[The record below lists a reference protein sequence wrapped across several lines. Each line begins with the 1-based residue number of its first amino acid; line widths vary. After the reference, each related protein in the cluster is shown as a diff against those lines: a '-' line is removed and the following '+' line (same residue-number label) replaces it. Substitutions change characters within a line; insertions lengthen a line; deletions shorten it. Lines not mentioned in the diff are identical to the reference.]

1 MNREPHT
8 RAVVYPSMCRVSA
21 LFSPLALL
29 LALCVTLAAFAP
41 RASGAGTTDPLGA
54 RSRANELP
62 DIGTPADQVFTA
74 GEEYSIGS
82 SIVRQLR
89 DSGEILD
96 DPELTD
102 YVQQLG
108 QRLAAQAH
116 EGNLKF
122 HFFIM
127 KDTDLNAFALPGG
140 FIGVNAGLVT
150 ATASESELAGVL
162 AHEIA
167 HVTQRHLARS
177 LAAQAK
183 NATMST
189 LGMLAAVLI
198 GVAAGGSGDAVQ
210 GAVAVSQG
218 VAAQQRLNYSRA
230 NEAEADRVGMGVL
243 ASAGYDPN
251 GMAGFFETMGRQTTL
266 GASRIPEFLLTHP
279 VTTNRIAEAK
289 DRAQQFATVRPVDS
303 TGYQLARERVRVLS
317 TPDGRDARDSYLD
330 AVGGQDI
337 PLPAARRYG
346 RALAAT
352 AAGDPAE
359 AIVALRELRRAHPE
373 VIPYHTALAE
383 AYLKAGEAAAA
394 RQLLAEANTL
404 FPRNVAVTVL
414 YGDTLLRTGDA
425 AAAHRVLLDL
435 FNTVPA
441 TPLQIRLLAQAASA
455 QGDAPEANYYAAE
468 YLLAVGDLHRAI
480 NQLNRALATPGV
492 SELQTARF
500 TARRTE
506 LKEYLPPKLQGYVD
520 RGEPL
525 PEPEYGDT
533 RGR

>member
-1 MNREPHT
+1 MRLAP
-8 RAVVYPSMCRVSA
+8 ALSA
-21 LFSPLALL
+21 PLL
-29 LALCVTLAAFAP
+29 LCATLAAFLP
-41 RASGAGTTDPLGA
+41 GTLHAGTTEPPG
-54 RSRANELP
+54 SGSHANDLP
-62 DIGTPADQVFTA
+62 DIGTPADQIFTA

-89 DSGEILD
+89 DSGEILE

-150 ATASESELAGVL
+150 ATANESELAGVL
-162 AHEIA
+162 AHEIS

-177 LAAQAK
+177 LAAQTK
-183 NATMST
+183 NATLTT

-251 GMAGFFETMGRQTTL
+251 GMATFFETLGRQTTL

-303 TGYQLARERVRVLS
+303 TGYQLARERVRVLT
-317 TPDGRDARDSYLD
+317 TPEGRDAREPYAD
-330 AVGGQDI
+330 AVAGSDV

-346 RALAAT
+346 RAIAAT

-359 AIVALRELRRAHPE
+359 AIAALRELRIAHPQI
-373 VIPYHTALAE
+373 IPYHTALAE
-383 AYLKAGEAAAA
+383 AYLKAGETQSA
-394 RQLLAEANTL
+394 RRTLSEAMTL

-414 YGDTLLRTGDA
+414 YGDTLLRTGEA
-425 AAAHRVLLDL
+425 AEAHRVLLDL
-435 FNTVPA
+435 FNNVPA

-468 YLLAVGDLHRAI
+468 YLLAVGDLNRAI

-492 SELQTARF
+492 SEVQTARF

-506 LKEYLPPKLQGYVD
+506 LREFLPPKLQGYVD

-525 PEPEYGDT
+525 PEPEYGET

>member
-1 MNREPHT
+1 MSREP
-8 RAVVYPSMCRVSA
+8 RRNGVVYPTMR
-21 LFSPLALL
+21 FSPVLCTALL
-29 LALCVTLAAFAP
+29 LASTLAAFMPGA
-41 RASGAGTTDPLGA
+41 GWAGTTDLPGT
-54 RSRANELP
+54 RNRANELP

-108 QRLAAQAH
+108 QRLAVQAH

-140 FIGVNAGLVT
+140 FIGVNAGLFT

-162 AHEIA
+162 AHEIS

-177 LAAQAK
+177 LAAQSK

-198 GVAAGGSGDAVQ
+198 GVAAGGSGDAIQ

-230 NEAEADRVGMGVL
+230 NEAEADRVGMNVL
-243 ASAGYDPN
+243 AAAGYDPN
-251 GMAGFFETMGRQTTL
+251 GMATFFETMGRQTTL

-289 DRAQQFATVRPVDS
+289 DRAQQLPTVRPVDS

-317 TPDGRDARDSYLD
+317 TPDDRDPREPYAD
-330 AVGGQDI
+330 AVAGQDV
-337 PLPAARRYG
+337 PLPDARRYG
-346 RALAAT
+346 RAVAAT
-352 AAGDPAE
+352 AAGEPAE
-359 AIVALRELRRAHPE
+359 AIVALQELRASHPQ

-383 AYLKAGEAAAA
+383 AYLKAGEVSAA
-394 RQLLAEANTL
+394 RRTLSEAMTL
-404 FPRNVAVTVL
+404 FPRNIAVTVL
-414 YGDTLLRTGDA
+414 HGATLLRSGEA
-425 AAAHRVLLDL
+425 AEAHRVLLDL
-435 FNTVPA
+435 FNNVPA

-468 YLLAVGDLHRAI
+468 YLLAVGDLNRGI

-492 SELQTARF
+492 TELQTARF

>member
-1 MNREPHT
+1 MRYAPIL
-8 RAVVYPSMCRVSA
+8 SA
-21 LFSPLALL
+21 SLL
-29 LALCVTLAAFAP
+29 LCATLAAFTP
-41 RASGAGTTDPLGA
+41 GAGWAGA
-54 RSRANELP
+54 AEPPGSGSHANDLP
-62 DIGTPADQVFTA
+62 DIGTPADQIFTA

-89 DSGEILD
+89 DSGEILE

-102 YVQQLG
+102 YIQQLG

-150 ATASESELAGVL
+150 STANESELAGVL
-162 AHEIA
+162 AHEIS

-177 LAAQAK
+177 LAAQTK
-183 NATMST
+183 NATMTT

-198 GVAAGGSGDAVQ
+198 GVAAGGGGDAVQ

-251 GMAGFFETMGRQTTL
+251 GMATFFETMGRQTTL

-289 DRAQQFATVRPVDS
+289 DRAQQYSTVRPVDS
-303 TGYQLARERVRVLS
+303 TGYQLARERLRVLS
-317 TPDGRDARDSYLD
+317 TPDGRDAREPYAD
-330 AVGGQDI
+330 AVAGQDV

-346 RALAAT
+346 RAIAAT

-359 AIVALRELRRAHPE
+359 AIAALRELRNAHPE

-383 AYLKAGEAAAA
+383 AYLKAGENATA
-394 RQLLAEANTL
+394 RRTLSEAMTL

-414 YGDTLLRTGDA
+414 YGDTLLRSHEPA
-425 AAAHRVLLDL
+425 EAHRVLLDL
-435 FNTVPA
+435 FNNVPA
-441 TPLQIRLLAQAASA
+441 TPLQIRLLAQAASG

-468 YLLAVGDLHRAI
+468 YLLAVGDLNRAI
-480 NQLNRALATPGV
+480 NQLNRALATAGI

-500 TARRTE
+500 TARREE
-506 LKEYLPPKLQGYVD
+506 LKEYLAPKLQAYVD

-525 PEPEYGDT
+525 PEPEYGDA

>member
-1 MNREPHT
+1 MRFLP
-8 RAVVYPSMCRVSA
+8 A
-21 LFSPLALL
+21 LPLPLL
-29 LALCVTLAAFAP
+29 LCATLAAFAP
-41 RASGAGTTDPLGA
+41 GSGWAGTTANTTDPLGA
-54 RSRANELP
+54 RNRANELP

-82 SIVRQLR
+82 SIVRHLR

-140 FIGVNAGLVT
+140 FIGINAGLVT

-162 AHEIA
+162 AHEIS

-183 NATMST
+183 NSTMST

-198 GVAAGGSGDAVQ
+198 GVAAGGSGDVVQ

-243 ASAGYDPN
+243 AAAGYDPN
-251 GMAGFFETMGRQTTL
+251 GMATFFETMGRQTTL

-303 TGYQLARERVRVLS
+303 AGYQLARERIRVLS
-317 TPDGRDARDSYLD
+317 TPDGRDPREPYAD
-330 AVGGQDI
+330 AVGGGDV
-337 PLPAARRYG
+337 PLPLRAVMAVRSPRR
-346 RALAAT
+346 RQVT
-352 AAGDPAE
+352 RQKPS
-359 AIVALRELRRAHPE
+359 RRC
-373 VIPYHTALAE
+373 V
-383 AYLKAGEAAAA
+383 
-394 RQLLAEANTL
+394 NCM
-404 FPRNVAVTVL
+404 
-414 YGDTLLRTGDA
+414 
-425 AAAHRVLLDL
+425 
-435 FNTVPA
+435 
-441 TPLQIRLLAQAASA
+441 TPIR
-455 QGDAPEANYYAAE
+455 
-468 YLLAVGDLHRAI
+468 
-480 NQLNRALATPGV
+480 
-492 SELQTARF
+492 
-500 TARRTE
+500 
-506 LKEYLPPKLQGYVD
+506 K
-520 RGEPL
+520 
-525 PEPEYGDT
+525 
-533 RGR
+533 

>member
-1 MNREPHT
+1 MRFL
-8 RAVVYPSMCRVSA
+8 RI
-21 LFSPLALL
+21 LL
-29 LALCVTLAAFAP
+29 PTLCFAVTLSAAPPSLA
-41 RASGAGTTDPLGA
+41 ATSTSTATSHGND
-54 RSRANELP
+54 LP

-74 GEEYSIGS
+74 GEEYAIGS
-82 SIVRQLR
+82 GIVRQLR
-89 DSGEILD
+89 DNGEILD

-116 EGNLKF
+116 DGNLKF

-150 ATASESELAGVL
+150 ATANESELAGVL

-177 LAAQAK
+177 IAAQSK
-183 NATMST
+183 NATISAI
-189 LGMLAAVLI
+189 GMLAAILI
-198 GVAAGGSGDAVQ
+198 GAAAGSGDAVQ

-243 ASAGYDPN
+243 AASGFDPN
-251 GMAGFFETMGRQTTL
+251 GMGSFFETLGRQTSL
-266 GASRIPEFLLTHP
+266 GASRVPEFLLTHP
-279 VTTNRIAEAK
+279 VTSNRIAEAK
-289 DRAQQFATVRPVDS
+289 ERAEQYATVRPVDS
-303 TGYQLARERVRVLS
+303 TGYSLARERVRVLS
-317 TPDGRDARDSYLD
+317 MPSGRDARDAYGD
-330 AVGGQDI
+330 AVDGQDVH
-337 PLPAARRYG
+337 LPEARRYG

-352 AAGDPAE
+352 RAGDAGE
-359 AIVALRELRRAHPE
+359 SIALLRELRQTRPE

-383 AYLKAGEAAAA
+383 AYLQAGQVAAAKST
-394 RQLLAEANTL
+394 LAEAMVL

-414 YGDTLLRTGDA
+414 YGDTLLRAGEPA
-425 AAAHRVLLDL
+425 EAHRVLLDL
-435 FNTVPA
+435 FNQVPA
-441 TPLQIRLLAQAASA
+441 SPLQIRMLGQAASA
-455 QGDAPEANYYAAE
+455 QGDQPEANYYAAE
-468 YLLAVGDLHRAI
+468 YLLATGELNRAI
-480 NQLNRALATPGV
+480 NQLGRALQTPGI
-492 SELQTARF
+492 SELQTARY
-500 TARRTE
+500 TARREE
-506 LKEYLPPKLQGYVD
+506 LKEFLPPKLKAQAD

-525 PEPEYGDT
+525 PEPEVGDS